1 MGNDEKHWQAM
12 FSEDGILDSHR
23 EVLFLETKK
32 LEGEE
37 HTITIMVTDASGN
50 KSVARGRF

>member
-1 MGNDEKHWQAM
+1 M